1 MATIVEPTGVEARM
15 EMTIPAMAQP
25 TDRTAEQTVTLKKLS
40 YRRIADIAGEITR
53 ALISSELI
61 HWLLS
66 VLGFSP
72 TKPNHEVDQ
81 LSGDPLKLWY
91 TRPNPMIF
99 FIWLERQAQM
109 KVISL

>member
-1 MATIVEPTGVEARM
+1 M
-15 EMTIPAMAQP
+15 EMTIPTKAQP

-40 YRRIADIAGEITR
+40 YRRIADIAGKITR

-66 VLGFSP
+66 VLGFRP
-72 TKPNHEVDQ
+72 TKPTHEVDQ

-91 TRPNPMIF
+91 TRPNPMCF
-99 FIWLERQAQM
+99 FIWLERQDQM